1 MRLFP
6 RSAFGQTVFLIGLLL
21 LINQLVSYLSVA
33 FYVIKPTTQQINHL
47 IAKQIKVVFIDVGHQ
62 QMVLSREL
70 TEPFQRATGIEVH
83 SEQQARLHGLNDA
96 IYYAY
101 FSDLMSRELG
111 GEAEVRVAQGESY
124 AFWVRPPQAPHYW
137 VKVPLTG
144 LDETDFSPLTFYL
157 LMIGVLSVGGGWLF
171 ARQLN
176 RPLKSLQQAAL
187 KVGRGDFPP
196 PLPEHKGST
205 EIIAVTKAFNYMARG
220 IQQLEQD
227 RALLMAGVSHDLR
240 TPLTRIRLAS
250 EMMSEQDNW
259 IRDGIINDI
268 EDMNAIID
276 QFIDYLRHHKE
287 EPGQKENL
295 NTLVQE
301 LVQSEHLQQRQI
313 QVELAAAMPD
323 VVLRRIAMK
332 RLLNNLL
339 ENALRYSD
347 GNIEISTGYE
357 RNRKRV
363 FLQMRDHG
371 PGIPEYQMK
380 SMFEPFTQGDRA
392 RGGGGSGLGLAI
404 IKKIVDMHRGDIT
417 LHNHPQGGLVVT
429 VYLPVR

>member
-47 IAKQIKVVFIDVGHQ
+47 IAKQIKVVFIDEGHNQ
-62 QMVLSREL
+62 SVLSAEL
-70 TEPFQRATGIEVH
+70 TTRFQQATGIEVYT
-83 SEQQARLHGLNDA
+83 EQQALRHGLAEAN
-96 IYYAY
+96 YYDY
-101 FSDLMSRELG
+101 FSDLMSRELDG
-111 GEAEVRVAQGESY
+111 PAEVRVAQGETY

-157 LMIGVLSVGGGWLF
+157 LMIGILSVGGGWLF

-187 KVGRGDFPP
+187 QVGRGEFPE
-196 PLPEHKGST
+196 PLAENKGST
-205 EIIAVTKAFNYMARG
+205 EVIAVTKAFNYMARG
-220 IQQLEQD
+220 IRQLEQD

-250 EMMSEQDNW
+250 EMMHEKDSW

-268 EDMNAIID
+268 DDMNAIID

-287 EPGQKENL
+287 EPGEKENL
-295 NTLVQE
+295 NILVQE
-301 LVQSEHLQQRQI
+301 LVQAEHLQQRHI
-313 QVELAAAMPD
+313 ATDLAKNLPD
-323 VVLRRIAMK
+323 IMLRRIAIK

-339 ENALRYSD
+339 ENALRYSEGD
-347 GNIEISTGYE
+347 IEISTGYE

-363 FLQMRDHG
+363 YLQVRDHG
-371 PGIPEYQMK
+371 PGIPEHQM
-380 SMFEPFTQGDRA
+380 SLMFEPFTQGDIA
-392 RGGGGSGLGLAI
+392 RGSGGSGLGLAI
-404 IKKIVDMHRGDIT
+404 IKKIVDMHHGDIT
-417 LHNHPQGGLVVT
+417 LHNHAFGGLVVT
-429 VYLPVR
+429 VYLPLR

>member
-1 MRLFP
+1 MRCFP

-62 QMVLSREL
+62 QSVLSNEL
-70 TEPFQRATGIEVH
+70 TERFREATGIEVYT
-83 SEQQARLHGLNDA
+83 EQQALQQGLA
-96 IYYAY
+96 EASYYGY
-101 FSDLMSRELG
+101 FSDLMSDELG
-111 GEAEVRVAQGESY
+111 GAAEVRVAQGETY

-187 KVGRGDFPP
+187 QVGGGEFPP

-220 IQQLEQD
+220 IRQLEQD

-250 EMMSEQDNW
+250 EMMQEPDNW

-295 NTLVQE
+295 NSLVRDLVQA
-301 LVQSEHLQQRQI
+301 EHLQQRNI
-313 QVELAAAMPD
+313 ATVLADNLPELI
-323 VVLRRIAMK
+323 VRRVAIK

-347 GNIEISTGYE
+347 GDIEITTGYE
-357 RNRKRV
+357 RNRKRIY
-363 FLQMRDHG
+363 LQIRDHG
-371 PGIPEYQMK
+371 PGIPDSQMK
-380 SMFEPFTQGDRA
+380 AMFEPFTQGDIA
-392 RGGGGSGLGLAI
+392 RGSGGSGLGLAI
-404 IKKIVDMHRGDIT
+404 IKKIVDMHQGDIT
-417 LHNHPQGGLVVT
+417 LHNHAYGGLVVT

>member
-62 QMVLSREL
+62 QSVLSREL
-70 TEPFQRATGIEVH
+70 TERFQQATGIEVY
-83 SEQQARLHGLNDA
+83 SEQQAMQHGLGDA

-101 FSDLMSRELG
+101 FSDLMSRELEG
-111 GEAEVRVAQGESY
+111 AAEVRVAQGDSY

-176 RPLKSLQQAAL
+176 RPLKGLQQAAL
-187 KVGRGDFPP
+187 QVGRGDFPP

-220 IQQLEQD
+220 IRQLEQD

-250 EMMSEQDNW
+250 EMMSEQDSW

-268 EDMNAIID
+268 DDMNAIID
-276 QFIDYLRHHKE
+276 QFINYLRHHKE

-301 LVQSEHLQQRQI
+301 LLQSEHLQQRHI
-313 QVELAAAMPD
+313 RVELTDPMPD
-323 VVLRRIAMK
+323 TLLRRIAIK

-339 ENALRYSD
+339 ENALRYSEGD
-347 GNIEISTGYE
+347 IEITTGFE

-363 FLQMRDHG
+363 YLQMRDYG

-392 RGGGGSGLGLAI
+392 RGSGGSGLGLAI

-417 LHNHPQGGLVVT
+417 LHNHPEGGLVVM